1 MAVAFIEEF
10 PIEGPDRTTSNYDAV
25 NEKLVHADAP
35 DGLII
40 HYAGFD
46 EDASVF
52 RIVTLWQ
59 TREQG
64 EAYSENK
71 VMAAVR
77 EVLGDRVGQRPP
89 TREISYELHNVV
101 TP

>member
-10 PIEGPDRTTSNYDAV
+10 PIQGDDRTTRNYDAV
-25 NEKLVHADAP
+25 NEKLVHDEAP

-46 EDASVF
+46 EDAGVF
-52 RIVTLWQ
+52 RIVTLWE

-64 EAYSENK
+64 EAYSENR
-71 VMAAVR
+71 VMPAVR
-77 EVLGDRVGQRPP
+77 EVIGEGQGVPP
-89 TREISYELHNVV
+89 SREGVYELHNVAK
-101 TP
+101 P